1 MLLSPILGF
10 DTLNFTKDKF
20 TGHELGVYYKKHSR
34 TKSLLS
40 RKITLNKF
48 FVFKKFLRITGD
60 CLWGKGNMHH
70 STAANILWF
79 LLEKTVIYFGN
90 KFLGF
95 LEKASIKVSKNIL
108 SIHGKAHL

>member
-48 FVFKKFLRITGD
+48 FILKKFLR
-60 CLWGKGNMHH
+60 
-70 STAANILWF
+70 TAVFTQHLQATAYGAREICSIILW
-79 LLEKTVIYFGN
+79 LD
-90 KFLGF
+90 
-95 LEKASIKVSKNIL
+95 
-108 SIHGKAHL
+108 

>member
-48 FVFKKFLRITGD
+48 FILKKFLRTTF
-60 CLWGKGNMHH
+60 LH
-70 STAANILWF
+70 STFRRPLMGRGKYAAL
-79 LLEKTVIYFGN
+79 YFD
-90 KFLGF
+90 
-95 LEKASIKVSKNIL
+95 
-108 SIHGKAHL
+108 